1 MKKILI
7 IITLLIVE
15 LGFAQLTIKKS
26 SIDSGGATT
35 SSGNT
40 TMIYTIGETVVQEN
54 TQGNIH
60 ISEGFI
66 SPGLQESLAVSNYNA
81 LAGITIFP
89 NPTTDFVNLA
99 FATDADYSIQVYD
112 INGKNLASFQTA
124 ENIRIN
130 LSNYSAGNYILLI
143 KDEAK
148 KLYQSYKIIK
158 K

>member
-7 IITLLIVE
+7 IIALLIAE
-15 LGFAQLTIKKS
+15 LGFSQLTIKKS

-54 TQGNIH
+54 TQGNIY

-66 SPGLQESLAVSNYNA
+66 SPEMQESLAVSNYSA

-89 NPTTDFVNLA
+89 NPATDFVNLA
-99 FATDADYSIQVYD
+99 FVTDADYSIQVYD
-112 INGKNLASFQTA
+112 VSGKSLASFQTA
-124 ENIRIN
+124 EDIRIN

>member
-1 MKKILI
+1 MKKSLI
-7 IITLLIVE
+7 IIALLIVE

-66 SPGLQESLAVSNYNA
+66 SPDLQGSLAISNYST

-89 NPTTDFVNLA
+89 NPATDYINLA
-99 FATDADYSIQVYD
+99 FATDADYSIQIYD
-112 INGKNLASFQTA
+112 INGKSLASFQTM
-124 ENIRIN
+124 EDIRIN

-143 KDEAK
+143 KDKAK